1 MNFFFWASICFL
13 VSLSSS
19 CASNKAISSFFWS
32 ILALISLAYNCLIE
46 CWYFSSKSYSWF
58 YASWLSSSLVV
69 NFAFNS
75 SIWTFD
81 YSSCCFNSSLS
92 FWIASGSTTST
103 GSAAS
108 VASAGYPWADSKS
121 SLSFWDG
128 AADPDLFVA
137 STSRLS
143 MATLSSVGPLSSLAA
158 AGSSLFSA

>member
-92 FWIASGSTTST
+92 FWIASGSTAST
-103 GSAAS
+103 GSS
-108 VASAGYPWADSKS
+108 ASAGYPCADSKS
-121 SLSFWDG
+121 SLSFWDW
-128 AADPDLFVA
+128 AADPSLFVA

-143 MATLSSVGPLSSLAA
+143 LASTLSSVGPLSSLAA
-158 AGSSLFSA
+158 AGSSLLSA